1 MDTEKRRFDDKSLV
15 DYNTDREPLILPE
28 YGRIVQEM
36 VEHCKTLEDRSE
48 RQRCANTIISIMSHM
63 RNRNSDESSF
73 QKKLWNHLAAISN
86 YELDIDYPYE
96 IEKLE
101 ERDSQ
106 RCRIPYPQHPIKKR
120 HYGLILESISKKL
133 EEIEDKEER
142 KVLTTMIANQMKRS
156 LGRWNRDL
164 MTEEKVLEDLATMTD
179 GKSSYLPG
187 ELKLI
192 NDNEILNEAQQVKST
207 KKKKKKK

>member
-1 MDTEKRRFDDKSLV
+1 
-15 DYNTDREPLILPE
+15 
-28 YGRIVQEM
+28 
-36 VEHCKTLEDRSE
+36 
-48 RQRCANTIISIMSHM
+48 M
-63 RNRNSDESSF
+63 RNHNGDETSF
-73 QKKLWNHLAAISN
+73 QKKLWNHLAAMSN

-96 IEKLE
+96 IEKMDD
-101 ERDSQ
+101 RDSQ
-106 RCRIPYPQHPIKKR
+106 RTSIPYPQHPIKKR
-120 HYGLILESISKKL
+120 HYGSILESLSKKL
-133 EEIEDKEER
+133 SEIEDEEER

-192 NDNEILNEAQQVKST
+192 SDNDILNDTQQMKST

>member
-1 MDTEKRRFDDKSLV
+1 MDTEKMRFDDKGMV
-15 DYNTDREPLILPE
+15 DYNTDRDPLVLPE

-36 VEHCKTLEDRSE
+36 VEYCKTIEDRSE

-63 RNRNSDESSF
+63 RNRNSDEGSL

-96 IEKLE
+96 IEKIE
-101 ERDSQ
+101 DRDSQ
-106 RCRIPYPQHPIKKR
+106 RSRIPYPQRPIKKR
-120 HYGLILESISKKL
+120 HYGLILESLSKKL

-142 KVLTTMIANQMKRS
+142 MVLTTMIANQMKRS

-179 GKSSYLPG
+179 GKFSYLPG

-192 NDNEILNEAQQVKST
+192 NDNDILNETQQVKST